1 MSALSIGRYIY
12 EALRGEIDN
21 VHHVVAPLDTPAPFV
36 LYRRTGVKVEGDRC
50 DDEAFEVS
58 TVDVSVVALSYI
70 EGIELAE
77 KVRKLLK
84 ELENRLDVMSVELLN
99 AVEDYADD
107 GDLFLQILTFEIELN
122 K

>member
-1 MSALSIGRYIY
+1 MSALSVGRYIY
-12 EALRGEIDN
+12 DALRGEIDN

-107 GDLFLQILTFEIELN
+107 GDLFLQILTF
-122 K
+122 